1 MAEWVATLSERAPTA
16 DIAALR
22 SWPADIQAG
31 AHLLYS
37 SSTSASKGA
46 AGRREARRRTS
57 RRSTSSKT
65 CHRAGVW
72 RKLVSSPM
80 GAVVEIRFVIRSLGT
95 ISAICQRA
103 RRRHRRSARL
113 VCGTGPRRQ
122 AAHASHSSRVVRR
135 IRGAGC
141 RARLHRASEAKRRG
155 RSRSRAAQKGSA
167 HFCTM
172 HFAAVRSCG
181 RSGARRDLPLLRR
194 PNVRAA
200 TVLVGAARRSTPCA
214 RRTRSCRIC

>member
-1 MAEWVATLSERAPTA
+1 MP
-16 DIAALR
+16 
-22 SWPADIQAG
+22 P
-31 AHLLYS
+31 
-37 SSTSASKGA
+37 SASRSARNVWNARQRGQLTKGA
-46 AGRREARRRTS
+46 AGRRAARRRTS

-72 RKLVSSPM
+72 RKLFSSPI
-80 GAVVEIRFVIRSLGT
+80 GAVDEMRFVIRSLGT

-122 AAHASHSSRVVRR
+122 AAHVSHSSRVVRR

-141 RARLHRASEAKRRG
+141 RARPHRASEAKRRG

-181 RSGARRDLPLLRR
+181 RSGARRDLPLRASQRWGPDCKTRDAALTPGQQIGNCMETTNLRR
-194 PNVRAA
+194 AISAPE
-200 TVLVGAARRSTPCA
+200 
-214 RRTRSCRIC
+214 I